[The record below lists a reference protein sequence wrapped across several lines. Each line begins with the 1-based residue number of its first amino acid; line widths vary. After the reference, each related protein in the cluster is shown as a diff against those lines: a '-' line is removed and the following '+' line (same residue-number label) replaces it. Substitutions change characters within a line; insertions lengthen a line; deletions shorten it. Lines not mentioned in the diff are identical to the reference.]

1 MVFPKAVDFFV
12 AWLSY
17 LLADTLVLFCSIYMW
32 QNEGA
37 CWGVVQRR
45 ENFSLGKKI
54 SLCIRCNPKLCIE
67 SQAFVLSERTLYL
80 CERMIWVY
88 WDLSLVRVSL
98 HHLYSLHLSV
108 KFLLVAAHRFR
119 LKVELDKFLVLSC
132 VCVSIFL
139 STLLRSFLLFG
150 EVFQRSI
157 IFSQLIVWIATR
169 RYFPWQIDNRNSA
182 NYLQQLMI

>member
-1 MVFPKAVDFFV
+1 
-12 AWLSY
+12 
-17 LLADTLVLFCSIYMW
+17 MW

-67 SQAFVLSERTLYL
+67 SQAFVLRERTLYL
-80 CERMIWVY
+80 CERIIWMY
-88 WDLSLVRVSL
+88 WGLCLVRVSL

-157 IFSQLIVWIATR
+157 IFSQLIVWIATW

>member
-1 MVFPKAVDFFV
+1 MNHAYIKCVRFASWSLPK
-12 AWLSY
+12 
-17 LLADTLVLFCSIYMW
+17 LLTSLLHGFLACLPTLWYCFALYICGKMKGLV
-32 QNEGA
+32 EGL
-37 CWGVVQRR
+37 CR
-45 ENFSLGKKI
+45 EEKI

-150 EVFQRSI
+150 EIFQMSI
-157 IFSQLIVWIATR
+157 IFSQLIVWIATQK
-169 RYFPWQIDNRNSA
+169 YFS
-182 NYLQQLMI
+182 